1 MHFEL
6 VHKYLLK
13 KRVKNKQKD
22 ATMPTTPTA
31 IIVFTGI
38 LLWNIASSL
47 LSSGFTTSNHDED
60 SDNDDVSNTMYDA
73 VRVEY
78 RDMAAWYDDF
88 WRSYTNAT
96 LELPL
101 IVATE
106 SLLQAHQRRT
116 TSFVLVDVGCG
127 TGCFLRFLRCLV
139 DRIKVKVGMT
149 MDNIIH
155 LIGA

>member
-1 MHFEL
+1 MITINASSSLASNEVSDHHL
-6 VHKYLLK
+6 HGL
-13 KRVKNKQKD
+13 
-22 ATMPTTPTA
+22 
-31 IIVFTGI
+31 
-38 LLWNIASSL
+38 LLWNIASYLS
-47 LSSGFTTSNHDED
+47 SSGFNTSTHDED

-101 IVATE
+101 IIATE
-106 SLLQAHQRRT
+106 SLIQAQQRRT

-127 TGCFLRFLRCLV
+127 TGCFLWLLRCLV
-139 DRIKVKVGMT
+139 DRIKS
-149 MDNIIH
+149 
-155 LIGA
+155 